1 MDNDIVKKVVYNRL
15 DTKVNASDTKLPS
28 TSWLV
33 TKTQYDSEKQN
44 LEKKRLKML
53 IRRHLIVAD

>member
-28 TSWLV
+28 NNWLV
-33 TKTQYDSEKQN
+33 TKTLHDSDKQN
-44 LEKKRLKML
+44 LEKKKFKML
-53 IRRHLIVAD
+53 IWRYLIVAD